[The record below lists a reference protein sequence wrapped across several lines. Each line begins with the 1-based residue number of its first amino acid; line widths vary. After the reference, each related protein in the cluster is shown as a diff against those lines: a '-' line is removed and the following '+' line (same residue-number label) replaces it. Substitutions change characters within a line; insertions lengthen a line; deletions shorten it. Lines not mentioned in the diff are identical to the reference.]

1 MERTRVL
8 GCGFPP
14 PPRDWTTCSAPA
26 SSGYGAP
33 MGIKRI
39 LVVSTVTMGLGI
51 PVASAVGHGSHHSHK
66 AKVRWA
72 TLKPVR
78 ADVAA
83 YTDMRGKAQ
92 MTANRHNAKVSLH
105 LKGMVPGATYP
116 WAVAQGTDPATVCAD
131 GTPVTG
137 LKYRKLKAGK
147 SGNANSKAYS
157 KKRAFTFDKTATYAV
172 VVYQAG
178 TTDEVLLCG
187 VFKGKKPKKIHKHAS
202 SKKPAHHGNS

>member
-1 MERTRVL
+1 MN
-8 GCGFPP
+8 
-14 PPRDWTTCSAPA
+14 
-26 SSGYGAP
+26 
-33 MGIKRI
+33 RI
-39 LVVSTVTMGLGI
+39 LSLSAALVVA
-51 PVASAVGHGSHHSHK
+51 VAVPATAVGHGSHGSHK

-92 MTANRHNAKVSLH
+92 MTANKRNAKVSLH

-116 WAVAQGTDPATVCAD
+116 WAIVQGTDPATVCAD
-131 GTPVTG
+131 GTPVAG
-137 LKYRKLKAGK
+137 FKYRKLKAGK
-147 SGNANSKAYS
+147 KGNANSKAWT
-157 KKRAFTFDKTATYAV
+157 KKGRFTFDKTATYAV

-187 VFKGKKPKKIHKHAS
+187 VFKGKQPKSHKH
-202 SKKPAHHGNS
+202 SKTAPKHPVHGKHKP

>member
-1 MERTRVL
+1 MVT
-8 GCGFPP
+8 
-14 PPRDWTTCSAPA
+14 
-26 SSGYGAP
+26 
-33 MGIKRI
+33 KRI
-39 LVVSTVTMGLGI
+39 LVLSTAVVAVGI
-51 PVASAVGHGSHHSHK
+51 PTASAVGHGSHGSHK
-66 AKVRWA
+66 AKVLRA

-92 MTANRHNAKVSLH
+92 MTANKHNAKVSLH

-116 WAVAQGTDPATVCAD
+116 WAVVQGTDAATVCAD

-137 LKYRKLKAGK
+137 LKYRRLKAGK
-147 SGNANSKAYS
+147 HGNANSKAS
-157 KKRAFTFDKTATYAV
+157 AKKRAFTFDKTATYAV

-187 VFKGKKPKKIHKHAS
+187 VFKGKKSKKPPKHS
-202 SKKPAHHGNS
+202 STKKPAHHIKG